1 MARSSGVTGRPPA
14 GFSLGEMKAIAAEA
28 GLDPI
33 LVERAAHLIPLD
45 SRVSL
50 LERVLGGPVKYRL
63 DAYFTANLT
72 DHRTAHL
79 LSAVRA
85 SAEQQGEGQADSSGM
100 SWHSVGEG
108 SQILVTAHAEGEG
121 TRVRVVADRRGA
133 FAITGT
139 FTLLGALAVAIAVV
153 AAGEIGALQS
163 AAVGLSLIA
172 GGIAGTLVLGRA
184 VWASTA
190 RRIRAKVDGL
200 MDMVGRSLG
209 ESASEA
215 ASPDSGLKTPPP
227 RL

>member
-28 GLDPI
+28 GLDPV
-33 LVERAAHLIPLD
+33 LVERAARLIPLD

-63 DAYFTANLT
+63 DAHFSANLT

-85 SAEQQGEGQADSSGM
+85 SVEQQGEGQADSSGM

-139 FTLLGALAVAIAVV
+139 FTLLGALAVAIAVL
-153 AAGEIGALQS
+153 AAGEIGALES
-163 AAVGLSLIA
+163 GGVGLSLLA
-172 GGIAGTLVLGRA
+172 GGITGTLALGRA

-215 ASPDSGLKTPPP
+215 ASPDSGLETPPP
-227 RL
+227 HL

>member
-1 MARSSGVTGRPPA
+1 
-14 GFSLGEMKAIAAEA
+14 MKAIAAEA
-28 GLDPI
+28 GLDPV
-33 LVERAAHLIPLD
+33 LVERAARLIPLD

-50 LERVLGGPVKYRL
+50 PERVLGGPVKYRL
-63 DAYFTANLT
+63 DAHFSANLT

-100 SWHSVGEG
+100 SWRSVGEG

-153 AAGEIGALQS
+153 VAGEIGALES
-163 AAVGLSLIA
+163 GGGGVVTHRRRDRRDPCSWTSSVGLDRPQDSGEGGRPDGHGRSVA
-172 GGIAGTLVLGRA
+172 GGGCQRGGFAGFRA
-184 VWASTA
+184 RDASTSP
-190 RRIRAKVDGL
+190 
-200 MDMVGRSLG
+200 MTSWRS
-209 ESASEA
+209 
-215 ASPDSGLKTPPP
+215 
-227 RL
+227 